1 MYISPSKCPSCTMQR
16 ILGLHFLAKKHN
28 RLLSQ
33 YKFSCDRTFLAHG
46 SFYSGR
52 AHSWQEYSQTNHLSK
67 PKSSH
72 VQTLQYFK
80 THGRIFITQETLE
93 RQAGNGSISTT
104 VLLLVDI
111 MYSVVGQLGMS
122 RLLNV
127 QNSRLRQ
134 ILNMLPP

>member
-1 MYISPSKCPSCTMQR
+1 MTRVFPDQS
-16 ILGLHFLAKKHN
+16 A
-28 RLLSQ
+28 
-33 YKFSCDRTFLAHG
+33 
-46 SFYSGR
+46 
-52 AHSWQEYSQTNHLSK
+52 LSK

-80 THGRIFITQETLE
+80 THGRIFITQETLK
-93 RQAGNGSISTT
+93 RQVAGNGSISTT

-127 QNSRLRQ
+127 QNSWLCQ